1 VTCRDAA
8 DFILEYLAGTLDPDT
23 NARFEWHL
31 SRCGNCLEYLA
42 QYRRT
47 IELGRRAFDDDV
59 APAVLEGMPEDL
71 VTAILAARPNGGRN
85 A

>member
-8 DFILEYLAGTLDPDT
+8 DFILEYLAGTLDPET

-31 SRCGNCLEYLA
+31 SRCANCIEYLV
-42 QYRRT
+42 QYQRT
-47 IELGRRAFDDDV
+47 IDLGRRAFDDDS

-71 VTAILAARPNGGRN
+71 VTAILAARTS